1 MSEKTLA
8 HRGYC
13 GSIEVSLEDNCL
25 HGKVLFIHDL
35 VTYEADSASAL
46 RRAFHDAVDYYL
58 DKCAREGKDAEQPFS
73 GSTTLSR

>member
-1 MSEKTLA
+1 MSEKTLT

-35 VTYEADSASAL
+35 VTYEADSARAL
-46 RRAFHDAVDYYL
+46 RQAFHDAVDYYL
-58 DKCAREGKDAEQPFS
+58 DKCAREGKVAEQPFS
-73 GSTTLSR
+73 GSTTLTR